1 MKSISLKLLLVC
13 GSLFVLSSCSG
24 VKDRCTN
31 CTPTGNATLNLT
43 LSDTP
48 PTGVSV
54 VSFTLPISGISLTP
68 STGSPV
74 SVFSG
79 GSFEL
84 THLVSDSTPV
94 AVGVAVPAG
103 SYTSINVTL
112 GTSSGIF
119 FNGSGSA
126 ITVGGNVCVT
136 GAFCNLPNGAAT
148 TISVPITLSITEN
161 QAQWIGLD
169 MNLSN
174 AITPSNGI
182 TVDFTQTGVL
192 AALTTPRTNI
202 PSGDVD
208 SIDDWTGLVTA
219 YTSGSSIT
227 VKSGTRGTMV
237 ATITSAT
244 TYDDPQNLCT
254 GFTNIA
260 TCISTANPTVV
271 SVQAYLT
278 NTGAINVSEID
289 VIGTSSS
296 DSVEGFIYP
305 SSCNGAGSF
314 GLILFDSTVIS
325 GNTTLT
331 SLPYGSG
338 FCLTM
343 NPTAV
348 FLVDTGLLT
357 TAIPSGASQSGFLS
371 PSDMAIGQVV
381 RVQVSNV
388 TAGTLV
394 DATANSV
401 LLRYSRISGTVNT
414 VSASNFS
421 INGAPAYLGFTL
433 PPVAATFI
441 NNTIF
446 EGVTGASGL
455 ASPRPVAIRALFFKN
470 SGTSPVSTAS
480 FIAAKVRA

>member
-1 MKSISLKLLLVC
+1 MKSKAFTLLLLSGV
-13 GSLFVLSSCSG
+13 LFALTSCSG
-24 VKDRCTN
+24 VKNACTT
-31 CTPTGNATLNLT
+31 CGGGNATLNMT

-48 PTGVSV
+48 PTGVNI
-54 VSFTLPISGISLTP
+54 VSFTMPIVGISLTP
-68 STGSPV
+68 SSGSPV
-74 SVFSG
+74 SVFSS

-84 THLVSDSTPV
+84 TQLQSDSAPI
-94 AVGVAVPAG
+94 AVGVSVPAG
-103 SYTSINVTL
+103 SYTAVSVTL
-112 GTSSGIF
+112 GTSTGIF
-119 FNGSGSA
+119 VNASGA
-126 ITVGGNVCVT
+126 TIGTCVANAVCS
-136 GAFCNLPNGAAT
+136 LPNGAAT
-148 TISVPITLSITEN
+148 TITVPITLTLTAN
-161 QAQWIGLD
+161 QVEWIGLD
-169 MNLSN
+169 VNLNN
-174 AITPSNGI
+174 AITTSNGI
-182 TVDFTQTGVL
+182 SIDFTQTGVL
-192 AALTTPRTNI
+192 TALTTPRTNI

-208 SIDDWTGLVTA
+208 SVDDFTGLVTA
-219 YTSGSSIT
+219 YASGSSIT

-254 GFTNIA
+254 GFTNVA
-260 TCISTANPTVV
+260 ACISTATPTVV

-289 VIGTSSS
+289 VIDTSGS

-305 SSCNGAGSF
+305 STCNGAGSF
-314 GLILFDSTVIS
+314 GLILSDSTVIS

-331 SLPYGSG
+331 GLPFGAG

-371 PSDMAIGQVV
+371 PSDVVIGQVV

-394 DATANSV
+394 GATANSV

-414 VSASNFS
+414 VSGANFT
-421 INGAPAYLGFTL
+421 INGAPAYLGFKL
-433 PPVAATFI
+433 PPVVATFI

-446 EGVTGASGL
+446 EGVTDVSGL
-455 ASPRPVAIRALFFKN
+455 ASPRPVAFRALFFAN
-470 SGTSPVSTAS
+470 SGNSPVTSAS
-480 FIAAKVRA
+480 FIAAKVRAN

>member
-1 MKSISLKLLLVC
+1 MKSKAFTLLLLSGV
-13 GSLFVLSSCSG
+13 LFALTSCSG
-24 VKDRCTN
+24 VKNACTS

-48 PTGVSV
+48 PTGVNII
-54 VSFTLPISGISLTP
+54 SFTMPIVGISLTP

-74 SVFSG
+74 SVFSSG
-79 GSFEL
+79 TFEL
-84 THLVSDSTPV
+84 THLQSDSDPI
-94 AVGVAVPAG
+94 AVGVSVPAG
-103 SYTSINVTL
+103 SYTSVNVTL
-112 GTSSGIF
+112 GTSTGIF
-119 FNGSGSA
+119 VNASGA
-126 ITVGGNVCVT
+126 TIGTCVVN
-136 GAFCNLPNGAAT
+136 ALCALPNGAAT
-148 TISVPITLSITEN
+148 TISIPVTLTLTAN
-161 QAQWIGLD
+161 QVSWIGLD
-169 MNLSN
+169 VNLN
-174 AITPSNGI
+174 NVITTSNGI
-182 TVDFTQTGVL
+182 SIDFTQTGVMT
-192 AALTTPRTNI
+192 ALTTPRTNI

-394 DATANSV
+394 GATANSV

-480 FIAAKVRA
+480 FIAAKVRAN